1 MRPTKTRDKSTKGF
15 RVIVGQV
22 ASSCLR
28 VPVAFLVVATTISP
42 HAQSS
47 EEYARRQYE
56 SGMSFLQNRRYAEAL
71 KDFQSV
77 IDAYPTSSVADDAM
91 LEIARY
97 QFEVSR
103 DFAAAEQTIDQLVK
117 KYPRADATPQAHVM
131 LGRLLLARSHARA
144 DAETALA
151 SFERA
156 ARLFPESGVAPAAG
170 FFAGEV
176 LRLIGRSDEALERY
190 ELVSA
195 SYPKDPWASRSM
207 LGAAAGLVA
216 AGRITPAMEKLQRVR
231 QRFAGTP
238 EAERAL
244 ALNTILYRLYVRAPA
259 QPPYAFAD
267 RVLAGA
273 AGRLKDGIAVGVDKT
288 GNVIFVNKS
297 AALVLNPS
305 GATVRSLSGTEPRG
319 LFFDRDG
326 RAVLTLNR
334 ARLSAASSGT
344 RLAWLIEGN
353 IMPDGAQPILLEI
366 PSPGG
371 KTRALEDIPGGAA
384 TATGDLLVIDR
395 GARAVVKFSPV
406 GKHLGTFAT
415 GDADRLAIDAS
426 GNVAILDRDNK
437 SITVVDPDGRG
448 ARKIVVS
455 GYAPDNPVDLAFDAL
470 GHLYVLDRGRSSLYI
485 LTTGRAPKLLASFT
499 VPEKHPGSFTRATA
513 FALDEAGR
521 LYIYDERAERVQ
533 IYQ

>member
-1 MRPTKTRDKSTKGF
+1 MRPTKTRDTSTKGF

-28 VPVAFLVVATTISP
+28 GAVAFLVVATTISP

-170 FFAGEV
+170 FFGGEV

-216 AGRITPAMEKLQRVR
+216 AGRIAPAMEKLQRVR

-238 EAERAL
+238 EADRAL
-244 ALNTILYRLYVRAPA
+244 ALNTILYRLYMRGPS
-259 QPPYAFAD
+259 QPPYAFAN
-267 RVLAGA
+267 RVLLGA

-305 GATVRSLSGTEPRG
+305 GATIRSLSGTETRG
-319 LFFDRDG
+319 FFFDQDG
-326 RAVLTLNR
+326 RAILTR
-334 ARLSAASSGT
+334 D
-344 RLAWLIEGN
+344 GN
-353 IMPDGAQPILLEI
+353 IVPDGGQPIVLSVSSSDGR
-366 PSPGG
+366 P
-371 KTRALEDIPGGAA
+371 RALEEIPGGAA
-384 TATGDLLVIDR
+384 TATGELLVIDR
-395 GARAVVKFSPV
+395 KAHAVARFSPA
-406 GKHLGTFAT
+406 GKHLGTFSS

-470 GHLYVLDRGRSSLYI
+470 GHLYVLDRGRSSVYI

-499 VPEKHPGSFTRATA
+499 VPEKHPGSFTRAAA

-521 LYIYDERAERVQ
+521 LYIYDERAERIQV
-533 IYQ
+533 YQ